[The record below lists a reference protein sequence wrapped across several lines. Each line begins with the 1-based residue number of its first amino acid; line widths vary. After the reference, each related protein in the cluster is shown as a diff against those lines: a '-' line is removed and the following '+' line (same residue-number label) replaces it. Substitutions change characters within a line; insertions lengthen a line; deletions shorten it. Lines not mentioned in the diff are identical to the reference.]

1 MVAFVVRGSFKTV
14 YAAEINRSVSMIL
27 HTSWKYQTHDGIK
40 KAFTFIWI
48 FDTLAYF
55 LLHTNA
61 IVFPVFRIL
70 PKAWFQIIIIIIII
84 IIIVITDV
92 LGAWFAPDWCPKRTP
107 ADSDRRYI

>member
-1 MVAFVVRGSFKTV
+1 MIAFVVTGSFKTV

-27 HTSWKYQTHDGIK
+27 HTSWKYQTHGIE

-55 LLHTNA
+55 RGHTNA

-70 PKAWFQIIIIIIII
+70 PKAWFQIIIIII